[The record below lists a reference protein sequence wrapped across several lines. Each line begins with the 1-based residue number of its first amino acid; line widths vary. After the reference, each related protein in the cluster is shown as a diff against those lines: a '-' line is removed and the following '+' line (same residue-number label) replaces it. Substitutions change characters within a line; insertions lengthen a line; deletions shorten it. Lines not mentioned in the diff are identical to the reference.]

1 MNYYVKKLTSTFLL
15 IVGILFAAVAV
26 WQFYLFVSS
35 PGAEGNTTHL
45 WYASGAAV
53 VLCASALGIF
63 LRNVNKE
70 EEIHIT
76 Q

>member
-1 MNYYVKKLTSTFLL
+1 MNRLL
-15 IVGILFAAVAV
+15 DIALGIVALIALVVAV

-35 PGAEGNTTHL
+35 PGAEGNKTHL
-45 WYASGAAV
+45 WYAIAAAV
-53 VLCASALGIF
+53 VLCVSALGIF